1 MKMISTRNFSF
12 DGDHLPDSCGVYAG
26 VAVAGQRRRL

>member
-12 DGDHLPDSCGVYAG
+12 DGDHLSEPAEYCS